1 MMSTALATDAF
12 GRRLHDY
19 GRWRERLADAI
30 QTYQEWRD
38 FARGGE
44 EDRDEDE
51 ERDRPEELRLYE
63 LVDSLRADKLNI
75 ALVGEFSRGKTEL
88 INAIFFSDYDRRLL
102 PSTPGRTTMCPVEI
116 GYDPELEPC
125 IRLLPIETRKS
136 GLTITELKKSPINW
150 TTIPFDLGSPDEI
163 AAALREVIN
172 SKTVTRRE
180 AEELGMLSI
189 VEDMGHSDGGCEI
202 PVWRHA
208 MVNYPHPLLEDGL
221 VVLDTPGL
229 NALGTEPELTYG
241 MLPSAH
247 AIIFVLAADTGV
259 TRSDLDIWQ
268 NHVCTAAGRTSEAR
282 IAALNKIDTLWDD
295 LSNDQELDSFI
306 RRQAEETRRILDIP
320 ADMVFPV
327 SAQKGLVAKIR
338 KDAAMIA
345 RSGLPDLELKLS
357 GDIVTY
363 KRKLIRDKVVNE
375 IGSLVESSRQLM
387 GSRIS
392 ELETEL
398 SEIHQLRGKS
408 LDVIND
414 IVEKL
419 RKHKVSYEKEVQ
431 TFQVTRR
438 LLADQVR
445 AMLAE
450 MSMSKFDRMV
460 RDTRW
465 SMSGSWTTHGLRD
478 GMAAFFNGTSKD
490 MDRVQTHANRIHD
503 LANRI
508 YNQFHEKHNL
518 PRMRPAKFS
527 VDTYVQQFNQLHED
541 AERFRN
547 SPAMLMTE
555 QHFVI
560 KKFFITQVSRAR
572 VVFEECNRATRS
584 WTKAVLTPIHTQ
596 IQEHRVMIDR
606 RLENLSKLKSNHAS
620 LGDRIQSLDEELTS
634 LQEKFGM
641 IDAIV
646 RNLDAAS
653 EEVVPPGTC

>member
-1 MMSTALATDAF
+1 MSTALATDAF
-12 GRRLHDY
+12 GQRLHDY

-38 FARGGE
+38 AGPRQ
-44 EDRDEDE
+44 DEDE
-51 ERDRPEELRLYE
+51 ESDRPEELRLYE
-63 LVDSLRADKLNI
+63 LVESLRADKLNI

-102 PSTPGRTTMCPVEI
+102 PSTPGRTTMCPMEI
-116 GYDPELEPC
+116 MYDPKLQPC

-136 GLTITELKKSPINW
+136 GLTITEHKKTPINW
-150 TTIPFDLGSPDEI
+150 TTIPFDLDSPDEI
-163 AAALREVIN
+163 AEALQEVIA

-189 VEDMGHSDGGCEI
+189 VEDMEQSDGDCEI

-208 MVNYPHPLLEDGL
+208 IVNYPHPLLEQGL

-229 NALGTEPELTYG
+229 NALGTEPELTYS

-247 AIIFVLAADTGV
+247 AIVFVLAADTGV
-259 TRSDLDIWQ
+259 TRSDLEIWQ
-268 NHVCTAAGRTSEAR
+268 KHVCTASGRKSDAR

-295 LSNDQELDSFI
+295 LSGDEEMDGFI
-306 RRQAEETRRILDIP
+306 KRQAEETRRLLEIP

-338 KDAAMIA
+338 KDASLIA
-345 RSGLPDLELKLS
+345 RSGLPNLEQKLS
-357 GDIVTY
+357 EDIVTY
-363 KRKLIRDKVVNE
+363 KRKLIRDKVVDE

-392 ELETEL
+392 ELEDEL
-398 SEIHQLRGKS
+398 AEIRQLRGKS
-408 LDVIND
+408 QDVIND

-419 RKHKVSYEKEVQ
+419 QKHKASYEKEVQ
-431 TFQVTRR
+431 TFHVTRR
-438 LLADQVR
+438 VLADQVK
-445 AMLAE
+445 AMLTE
-450 MSMSKFDRMV
+450 LSMSRFDKMV
-460 RDTRW
+460 RKTRE
-465 SMSGSWTTHGLRD
+465 SMSGSWTTQGLRE
-478 GMAAFFNGTSKD
+478 GMAVFFSDTARD
-490 MDRVQTHANRIHD
+490 MERVQAHANRIHD

-508 YNQFHEKHNL
+508 YQQFHDTHNL
-518 PRMRPAKFS
+518 PRMHPAKFS
-527 VDTYVQQFNQLHED
+527 VDTYVQQFNQLQED

-547 SPAMLMTE
+547 SPSMLMTE

-584 WTKAVLTPIHTQ
+584 WTKSVLTPIYTQ

-606 RLENLSKLKSNHAS
+606 RLENLDKLKGNHAS
-620 LGDRIQSLDEELTS
+620 LGERIESREEELRTLKEKYAMIEDIVQNLDE
-634 LQEKFGM
+634 
-641 IDAIV
+641 
-646 RNLDAAS
+646 AS
-653 EEVVPPGTC
+653 EEDPLPKAG

>member
-1 MMSTALATDAF
+1 MNTAIATDAF
-12 GRRLHDY
+12 GRRLNDF
-19 GRWRERLADAI
+19 GRWRARLADAI

-38 FARGGE
+38 SGPRNAE
-44 EDRDEDE
+44 ED
-51 ERDRPEELRLYE
+51 ERERPEELRLYE
-63 LVDSLRADKLNI
+63 LVESLRSDKLNI

-102 PSTPGRTTMCPVEI
+102 PSTPGRTTMCPMEI
-116 GYDPELEPC
+116 GYDPNVEPC

-136 GLTITELKKSPINW
+136 GLTITELKKSAINW
-150 TTIPFDLGSPDEI
+150 TTIPFDLDAPDEI
-163 AAALREVIN
+163 AAALGEVIS

-189 VEDMGHSDGGCEI
+189 IEDTEDTGADCQI

-208 MVNYPHPLLEDGL
+208 MVNYPHPLLEQGL

-229 NALGTEPELTYG
+229 NALGTEPELTYS

-247 AIIFVLAADTGV
+247 AIVFVLAADTGV
-259 TRSDLDIWQ
+259 TRSDMEIWR
-268 NHVCTAAGRTSEAR
+268 NHVCTAAGRNSEAR

-295 LSNDQELDSFI
+295 LNDQEELDGYI
-306 RRQAEETRRILDIP
+306 KRQAEETRRLLDIAP
-320 ADMVFPV
+320 DMVFPV

-338 KDAAMIA
+338 KDASLIA
-345 RSGLPDLELKLS
+345 RSGLPSLEQKLS
-357 GDIVTY
+357 EDIVTY
-363 KRKLIRDKVVNE
+363 KRKLIRDKVVHE
-375 IGSLVESSRQLM
+375 IGSLVDSSRQLM
-387 GSRIS
+387 GSRIA

-398 SEIHQLRGKS
+398 TEIHQLRGKS
-408 LDVIND
+408 QDVIND

-419 RKHKVSYEKEVQ
+419 RKHKVSYEREVQ
-431 TFQVTRR
+431 TFHVTRR
-438 LLADQVR
+438 VLADQVK

-450 MSMSKFDRMV
+450 LSMSKFDKLV
-460 RDTRW
+460 HNTRE
-465 SMSGSWTTHGLRD
+465 SMSGSWTTQGLRE
-478 GMAAFFNGTSKD
+478 GMAAFFSHTGRD
-490 MDRVQTHANRIHD
+490 MERVQNHANRIHD

-508 YNQFHEKHNL
+508 YKQFHETHNL
-518 PRMRPAKFS
+518 PRMHPARFS

-572 VVFEECNRATRS
+572 VVFEECNRATRT

-606 RLENLSKLKSNHAS
+606 RLENLNKLKGNHAS
-620 LGDRIQSLDEELTS
+620 LGERISSLEEELTS
-634 LQEKFGM
+634 LKEKFGM
-641 IDAIV
+641 IDDIV
-646 RNLDAAS
+646 RNLDEASDEAIPPAAW
-653 EEVVPPGTC
+653 

>member
-1 MMSTALATDAF
+1 MSTVLATDAF
-12 GRRLHDY
+12 GQRLQDY

-38 FARGGE
+38 SGPR
-44 EDRDEDE
+44 EDDEDG
-51 ERDRPEELRLYE
+51 DRPEELRLYE
-63 LVDSLRADKLNI
+63 LVESLRTDKLNI

-102 PSTPGRTTMCPVEI
+102 PSTPGRTTMCPMEI
-116 GYDPELEPC
+116 MYDPDLEPC

-136 GLTITELKKSPINW
+136 GHTITELKKSHINW
-150 TTIPFDLGSPDEI
+150 TTIPFDLDSPDEI
-163 AAALREVIN
+163 AAALSEVIN
-172 SKTVTRRE
+172 SKTVTQRE

-189 VEDMGHSDGGCEI
+189 VEDMAHPEGGCEI

-208 MVNYPHPLLEDGL
+208 IVNYPHPLLKQGL

-229 NALGTEPELTYG
+229 NALGTEPELTYS

-247 AIIFVLAADTGV
+247 AIVFVLAADTGV

-268 NHVCTAAGRTSEAR
+268 NHVCTAAGRNSDAR

-295 LSNDQELDSFI
+295 LSDEKELDGYI
-306 RRQAEETRRILDIP
+306 KRQAEETRRLLDIP
-320 ADMVFPV
+320 PDMVFPV

-338 KDAAMIA
+338 RDPSMIA
-345 RSGLPDLELKLS
+345 RSGLPNLERKLS
-357 GDIVTY
+357 EDIVTY
-363 KRKLIRDKVVNE
+363 KRKLIRDKVVQE

-398 SEIHQLRGKS
+398 NEIHQLRGKS
-408 LDVIND
+408 QDVIND

-419 RKHKVSYEKEVQ
+419 RKHKTSYEKEVQ
-431 TFQVTRR
+431 TFHVTRR
-438 LLADQVR
+438 LLADQVK
-445 AMLAE
+445 AMLVE

-460 RDTRW
+460 IKTREN
-465 SMSGSWTTHGLRD
+465 MSGSWTTQGLRD
-478 GMAAFFNGTSKD
+478 GMAAFFSGTSRD
-490 MDRVQTHANRIHD
+490 MERVQVHANRIYD

-508 YNQFHEKHNL
+508 YKQFHETHNL
-518 PRMRPAKFS
+518 PRMHPAKFS
-527 VDTYVQQFNQLHED
+527 VDTYVQQFKQLHDD

-584 WTKAVLTPIHTQ
+584 WTKAVLNPISTQ

-606 RLENLSKLKSNHAS
+606 RLENLNKLKGNHAS
-620 LGDRIQSLDEELTS
+620 LGERITS
-634 LQEKFGM
+634 LEQELSELKEKFGM
-641 IDAIV
+641 IDDIV

-653 EEVVPPGTC
+653 EENIPPQAA

>member
-1 MMSTALATDAF
+1 MSIALATDAF
-12 GRRLHDY
+12 GERLQDY

-38 FARGGE
+38 ASPGE
-44 EDRDEDE
+44 DDDE
-51 ERDRPEELRLYE
+51 ERDQPQELRLYE
-63 LVDSLRADKLNI
+63 LVESLRTDKLNI

-102 PSTPGRTTMCPVEI
+102 PSTPGRTTMCPMEI
-116 GYDPELEPC
+116 GYDPGLEPC

-150 TTIPFDLGSPDEI
+150 TTIPFDLDSPEEI
-163 AAALREVIN
+163 AAALQEVIN
-172 SKTVTRRE
+172 SKSVTRRE

-189 VEDMGHSDGGCEI
+189 VDDMEHTADDCAI

-208 MVNYPHPLLEDGL
+208 MVNYPHPLLKQGL

-229 NALGTEPELTYG
+229 NALGTEPELTYS

-247 AIIFVLAADTGV
+247 AIVFVLAADTGV

-268 NHVCTAAGRTSEAR
+268 NYVCTAPGRKSEAR
-282 IAALNKIDTLWDD
+282 IAALNKIDTLWDG
-295 LSNDQELDSFI
+295 LNDEQELDSFI
-306 RRQAEETRRILDIP
+306 KQQAEETRRLLDIP
-320 ADMVFPV
+320 PDMVFPV

-338 KDAAMIA
+338 KDESMIA
-345 RSGLPDLELKLS
+345 RSGLPSLERKLS

-363 KRKLIRDKVVNE
+363 KRKLIRDKVVQE

-398 SEIHQLRGKS
+398 AEIHQLRGKS
-408 LDVIND
+408 QDVISD

-419 RKHKVSYEKEVQ
+419 RKHKASYEKEVQ
-431 TFQVTRR
+431 TFHVTRR

-445 AMLAE
+445 AMLVE
-450 MSMSKFDRMV
+450 LSMSKFDKLVHRT
-460 RDTRW
+460 RD
-465 SMSGSWTTHGLRD
+465 SMSGSWTTQGLRD
-478 GMAAFFNGTSKD
+478 GMAEFFKGTARD
-490 MDRVQTHANRIHD
+490 MERIQNHANRIYD

-508 YNQFHEKHNL
+508 YKQFHETHNL
-518 PRMRPAKFS
+518 PRMYPARFS
-527 VDTYVQQFNQLHED
+527 VDDYVQQFNQLQDD

-572 VVFEECNRATRS
+572 VVFEECNRATRT

-606 RLENLSKLKSNHAS
+606 RLENLDKLKGNHAS
-620 LGDRIQSLDEELTS
+620 LGDRIQDLEEELKT
-634 LQEKFGM
+634 LKEKYGM
-641 IDAIV
+641 IDDIV
-646 RNLDAAS
+646 QNLDAAS
-653 EEVVPPGTC
+653 EEDVPPEAA